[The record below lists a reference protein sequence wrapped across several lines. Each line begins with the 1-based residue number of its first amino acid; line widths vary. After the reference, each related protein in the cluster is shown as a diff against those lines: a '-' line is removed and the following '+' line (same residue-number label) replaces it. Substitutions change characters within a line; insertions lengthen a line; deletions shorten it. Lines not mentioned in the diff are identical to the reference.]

1 MRRTLFILSALIL
14 STVMVMADAAPGAAA
29 EKAVMKVIAK
39 GAAIHGAN
47 GVYFDADD
55 NLYVASVLDLE
66 ILVINPLNGEIIKRL
81 GADEGIQGP
90 DDLTFGPDGSLYWTD
105 IMQGNVGR
113 LSPDGTVRKQ
123 FVAPGVNPITFS
135 EDGRLFVA
143 LDFMGAGLFELDPDL
158 TTPPTQVLPASL
170 GFLNGF
176 DFGPDGRLY
185 GPLFA
190 GRRVV
195 SIDVD
200 NPSDLVTVADGFAQP
215 AAAKFDSQGRLHVID
230 QSGEVYRVNTAT
242 GAKTVIATLSPG
254 LDNLA
259 FDSRDNLYV
268 SNANDG
274 SVTRVLPSGQGR
286 ILSPGGM
293 IFPGGV
299 AVLPRADGRDAVLVA
314 DVWSLREFDGL
325 TGKDMGFAS
334 SHLVGEGLTSP
345 LTVSVDGDH
354 LVVSSWLGGKVQVF
368 DPQAEQVTEQYLM
381 QLPMNAI
388 RFRGDLLV
396 SQFAVGL
403 VWASSGVP
411 VFASPP
417 PGILA
422 PVGLVSRGNTLLL
435 GDWFTGMVW
444 KVEFAGNTPGTPVP
458 VTAGLINPEG
468 MAFDTDGSLLVV
480 EAGAGRLTR
489 VDIATGAKSVVADGL
504 ELGAPGLLTAGFN
517 GVAVGPSGAIYVTGD
532 VANVLY
538 RIWPR

>member
-1 MRRTLFILSALIL
+1 MRKPLLILSALIL
-14 STVMVMADAAPGAAA
+14 SIAMVMAVSAPGAAA
-29 EKAVMKVIAK
+29 EKVVMRVIAK

-55 NLYVASVLDLE
+55 NLYVASVLDMG
-66 ILVINPLNGEIIKRL
+66 ILVINPLNGKIIKRL

-113 LSPDGTVRKQ
+113 LSPDGTVTKQ
-123 FVAPGVNPITFS
+123 FIAQGVNPITFS

-158 TTPPTQVLPASL
+158 TTPPTQILPASL

-190 GRRVV
+190 EHRVV

-200 NPSDLVTVADGFAQP
+200 SPSDLVTVADGFAQP
-215 AAAKFDSQGRLHVID
+215 AAAKFDSQGRLHVVD
-230 QSGEVYRVNTAT
+230 QSGGVYRVNTST
-242 GAKTVIATLSPG
+242 GAKTVIAELSPG

-259 FDSRDNLYV
+259 FDSLGNLYV

-293 IFPGGV
+293 ISPGGV
-299 AVLPRADGRDAVLVA
+299 AVVPRADGRDAVFVA

-354 LVVSSWLGGKVQVF
+354 LVLSSWLGGKVQVF

-381 QLPMNAI
+381 QMPLNAI
-388 RFRGDLLV
+388 RFQGDLLV
-396 SQFAVGL
+396 SRFPVGL
-403 VWASSGVP
+403 VWASTGLP
-411 VFASPP
+411 VFASPTP
-417 PGILA
+417 ILA
-422 PVGLVSRGNTLLL
+422 PVGLVASGSTLLV
-435 GDWFTGMVW
+435 GDWLTGMVW
-444 KVEFAGNTPGTPVP
+444 KVEFAGKTPGTPTP
-458 VTAGLINPEG
+458 VTSGLVNPGG
-468 MAFDTDGSLLVV
+468 MALDTDGSLLVV

-489 VDIATGAKSVVADGL
+489 VDIATGTKSVVADRL

-532 VANVLY
+532 VSNVLY